1 MPLVEWRN
9 HLALARLLAARNR
22 PAAARQAFERAD
34 ILLRGLAA
42 TITDPA
48 HRKTFQGM
56 DAVREVQA
64 DVAG

>member
-9 HLALARLLAARNR
+9 HLALARVLAARNR
-22 PAAARQAFERAD
+22 PAVARQAFERAD
-34 ILLRGLAA
+34 ILLRGIAA

-56 DAVREVQA
+56 DVAREVQA
-64 DVAG
+64 GLVG